1 MKQTILTFPGW
12 NINTILE
19 TDVQYLDEIM
29 FSDTD
34 SNQPSV
40 NRREVVSMEDWFK
53 EINR

>member
-1 MKQTILTFPGW
+1 MKQTILAFPGW

-34 SNQPSV
+34 NKQPSA